1 MVVFDVSGSD
11 ASGGN
16 ASPIVPDV
24 SGQFEDIPTSGETLQ
39 QEVVTYP
46 GNTEVVTILQDC
58 QYSNSYRCW
67 SAGWYVV
74 CPGISQQQKVGGRM
88 SEYITL
94 LTSLAVTGAALEF
107 ISMGCGYVITAVFHL
122 LEGRTN

>member
-58 QYSNSYRCW
+58 QYILI
-67 SAGWYVV
+67 G
-74 CPGISQQQKVGGRM
+74 VG
-88 SEYITL
+88 L
-94 LTSLAVTGAALEF
+94 LVGMLFALGF
-107 ISMGCGYVITAVFHL
+107 PSS
-122 LEGRTN
+122 RK

>member
-1 MVVFDVSGSD
+1 MVVVFDVSGSD

-39 QEVVTYP
+39 QVTYS

-58 QYSNSYRCW
+58 QYILV
-67 SAGWYVV
+67 AILIG
-74 CPGISQQQKVGGRM
+74 VG
-88 SEYITL
+88 L
-94 LTSLAVTGAALEF
+94 LVGMLFALGF
-107 ISMGCGYVITAVFHL
+107 PSS
-122 LEGRTN
+122 RK

>member
-1 MVVFDVSGSD
+1 MIDQIDVSGSD

-39 QEVVTYP
+39 QEMVTYS

-58 QYSNSYRCW
+58 QYILV
-67 SAGWYVV
+67 AILIG
-74 CPGISQQQKVGGRM
+74 VG
-88 SEYITL
+88 L
-94 LTSLAVTGAALEF
+94 LVGMLFALGF
-107 ISMGCGYVITAVFHL
+107 PSS
-122 LEGRTN
+122 RK

>member
-1 MVVFDVSGSD
+1 MIDQIAVSGSD

-39 QEVVTYP
+39 QEVVTYS

-58 QYSNSYRCW
+58 QYILV
-67 SAGWYVV
+67 AILIG
-74 CPGISQQQKVGGRM
+74 VG
-88 SEYITL
+88 L
-94 LTSLAVTGAALEF
+94 LVGMVFALGF
-107 ISMGCGYVITAVFHL
+107 PSS
-122 LEGRTN
+122 RK